1 MANPNEHLHTLKDAF
16 NPKDS
21 SHQAPGTCPAT
32 HSGTHEFS
40 YICRLM
46 QLRSLLNATICFAI
60 VLTVVG
66 CSKFRKIQKSEDW
79 RVRYEAG
86 LNYYA
91 KKDYYRASMLFED
104 ILPIV
109 RGLPEGEKVEFYL
122 AYCQYYE
129 KTYLLASNQ
138 FKTFY
143 ETYGRSQLAEEAHFM
158 YAFSLYTAA
167 PSSNLDQTEG
177 IEAMDAMQVFL
188 NKYPDSNFRDRAAE
202 VITISQTKLE
212 EKGFDNA
219 KQYVKLRNYQAAV
232 IAFDNF
238 RKNFPD
244 SKYLEEIAYLK
255 VVSQYRLAERSF
267 ADLQPKR
274 FRTVVEF
281 YQELVDSYPES
292 KYIKEVEKMYTESMS
307 KLNTTA
313 KTNNNS

>member
-1 MANPNEHLHTLKDAF
+1 MQIRTLLKA
-16 NPKDS
+16 
-21 SHQAPGTCPAT
+21 QIWIA
-32 HSGTHEFS
+32 
-40 YICRLM
+40 LV
-46 QLRSLLNATICFAI
+46 I
-60 VLTVVG
+60 VVTS

-91 KKDYYRASMLFED
+91 KKDYYRSSVLFED

-143 ETYGRSQLAEEAHFM
+143 ETYGRSSLAEEAHFM
-158 YAFSLYTAA
+158 YAYSLYTSA
-167 PSSNLDQTEG
+167 PAPNLDQSES

-188 NKYPDSNFRDRAAE
+188 NKYPDSKFAEQAAE
-202 VITISQTKLE
+202 VITVSHAKLE
-212 EKGFDNA
+212 EKGFHNA
-219 KQYVKLRNYQAAV
+219 RHYLTLRSYTAAI

-255 VVSQYRLAERSF
+255 VVSQYELAEKSF
-267 ADLQPKR
+267 PALQPKR
-274 FRTVVEF
+274 FKIVIDY
-281 YQELVDSYPES
+281 YQDLVDSYPGS
-292 KYIKEVEKMYTESMS
+292 KFIKDAEKMYSVS
-307 KLNTTA
+307 LIKVNGK
-313 KTNNNS
+313 KTNNS